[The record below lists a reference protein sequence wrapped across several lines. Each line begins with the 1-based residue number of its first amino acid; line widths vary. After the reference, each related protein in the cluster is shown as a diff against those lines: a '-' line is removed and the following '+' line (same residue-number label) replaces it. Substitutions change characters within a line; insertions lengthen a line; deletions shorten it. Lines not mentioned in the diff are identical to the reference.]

1 MKSKEFAALL
11 GDAFAYDSKNVNNG
25 YPVLSGTKTFSP
37 DVFDPDQPLGIEKV
51 PLVFRALQ
59 VSVVGREIRLENL
72 VKDARTALFDMRGKL
87 LWSGI
92 GTSATI
98 SVQKPGVYFVRNK
111 FQAAKIVVR

>member
-1 MKSKEFAALL
+1 ML

-59 VSVVGREIRLENL
+59 VSVAGREIRLDNMIEN
-72 VKDARTALFDMRGKL
+72 VNTVLFDLRGKRV
-87 LWSGI
+87 WNGTGI
-92 GTSATI
+92 SATI
-98 SVQKPGVYFVRNK
+98 PVQKPGVYIVRNR
-111 FQAAKIVVR
+111 FQMAKIVVR